1 MVFMIT
7 HIFTFARSVQDLMYF
22 QIERSEKGTH
32 TNEKMMLKMFYLH
45 VEWILQSEKKQK
57 LSSVQKIT
65 CITAIADKKIRRSL
79 SLSVVLCS
87 PFKSAVQIK

>member
-32 TNEKMMLKMFYLH
+32 TNEKVMLKMFYLH
-45 VEWILQSEKKQK
+45 VE
-57 LSSVQKIT
+57 
-65 CITAIADKKIRRSL
+65 
-79 SLSVVLCS
+79 
-87 PFKSAVQIK
+87 